1 MRAYITRK
9 QHNKIFPLRKLSLFV
24 RAEYVLK
31 DNFLFI
37 RYYETF
43 LGKIFHIL
51 VFPVSYII
59 DGESFS
65 ELKAS
70 LRNKKTCCSD
80 SVYIDHPV
88 YKKFLTEAGIKN

>member
-9 QHNKIFPLRKLSLFV
+9 QHNEIFPLRKLSLLV
-24 RAEYVLK
+24 RAEYILK
-31 DNFLFI
+31 DNFLFV

-43 LGKIFHIL
+43 LGKILHIL
-51 VFPVSYII
+51 IYPMSHII

-70 LRNKKTCCSD
+70 LRDKKTCCSD
-80 SVYIDHPV
+80 SVYMDHPV
-88 YKKFLTEAGIKN
+88 YEKFLTEAGIKS